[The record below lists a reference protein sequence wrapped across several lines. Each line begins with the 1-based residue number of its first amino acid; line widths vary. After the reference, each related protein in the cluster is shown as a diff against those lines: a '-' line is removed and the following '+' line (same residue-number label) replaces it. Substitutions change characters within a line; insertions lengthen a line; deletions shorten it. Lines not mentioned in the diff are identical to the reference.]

1 VLHARRNKGSD
12 ADSSSGAQVSKRIA
26 EAFLNEVGQGGR
38 WGWNRRQIVLVRAKP
53 PPNEA

>member
-1 VLHARRNKGSD
+1 MLHARRNKGSD